1 MDQSFQEDDKELCSM
16 YSIDEETPLMKRS
29 DTPLSARSIRLLPG
43 MKIRSHAIDPK
54 HGTLRACPVKE
65 ALSKGRAGKGSYWID
80 IDADDRDREEL
91 NDWLAQL
98 KLSSFLLSRLAEPS
112 QTWASQVIAF
122 KTAVLAVIRILP
134 ETESSDEMAYMAAL
148 SMKSLLLTFTSCPRS
163 ETDTGLYA
171 GALAYMQAREK
182 LQSPSSSG
190 ALFAW
195 LHFHIERT
203 SKSVR
208 ELRWYVLKMDEAM
221 DRDITSVH
229 LDEIIEAKDQLL
241 RLLGVTE
248 EQNEC
253 LEALAGAESDTEA
266 LDFTQLRGMLSVLL
280 SQAGATERMALRL
293 EKHLG
298 DLRLRYEGHQQA
310 RMNRRLAVLTVLSA
324 VFLPLTLITGIWGM
338 NFEYMPEL
346 SGTESY
352 PIALFCML
360 LIAVTMICWFRRAG
374 WFE

>member
-1 MDQSFQEDDKELCSM
+1 MDVIEQEDEKAALGDTM
-16 YSIDEETPLMKRS
+16 YSIDEETPLFQRS
-29 DTPLSARSIRLLPG
+29 DSVDSLSARSIRPLPG
-43 MKIRSHAIDPK
+43 MVIRSHGIDPK
-54 HGTLRACPVKE
+54 HGTLRKCPVKE

-80 IDADDRDREEL
+80 VDADDRDHEEL
-91 NDWLAQL
+91 NEWLKQL
-98 KLSSFLLSRLAEPS
+98 KLSRFLVSRLAEPS

-134 ETESSDEMAYMAAL
+134 ETESSDEMTYMAAL
-148 SMKSLLLTFTSCPRS
+148 SRKSLLLTFTSCPKD
-163 ETDTGLYA
+163 ETDKGLYDS
-171 GALAYMQAREK
+171 ALAYMQAREK
-182 LQSPSSSG
+182 LQSPTCSG

-203 SKSVR
+203 SKSIR
-208 ELRWYVLKMDEAM
+208 ELRWYVLKMDESM
-221 DRDITSVH
+221 DRDIQSVN

-241 RLLGVTE
+241 RLLGVAE

-253 LEALAGAESDTEA
+253 LEALAGAEADTEA

-298 DLRLRYEGHQQA
+298 DLRQRYEGHQHA

-324 VFLPLTLITGIWGM
+324 VFLPLTLITGK
-338 NFEYMPEL
+338 F
-346 SGTESY
+346 
-352 PIALFCML
+352 
-360 LIAVTMICWFRRAG
+360 
-374 WFE
+374 